1 MTISKDS
8 NGLFQTSHLTL
19 LISYTLF
26 SVALI
31 VESFLMGWEK
41 WMLLLVVAGVIVSWV
56 LHIKHD
62 TPAGIRLWIYAV
74 LMMGEFF
81 FYGTHQ
87 TSTFDLAVVMSAL
100 IMLFTMTGIKSLI
113 TLCQFTYYGT
123 MAFEIV
129 SMVLAH
135 EEFDALGYFG
145 SD

>member
-56 LHIKHD
+56 LHIRHD

-113 TLCQFTYYGT
+113 TLCQFT
-123 MAFEIV
+123 
-129 SMVLAH
+129 
-135 EEFDALGYFG
+135 
-145 SD
+145 